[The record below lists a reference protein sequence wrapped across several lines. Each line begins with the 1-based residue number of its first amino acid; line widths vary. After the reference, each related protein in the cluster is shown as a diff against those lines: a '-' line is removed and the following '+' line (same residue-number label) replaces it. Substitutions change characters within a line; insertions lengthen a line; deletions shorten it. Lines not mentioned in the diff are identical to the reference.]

1 MTVNTVEERTRM
13 EMSRGQFVASKA
25 VRLDRIARLR
35 RTPGVVVGYFHIPY
49 GNGEVWGV
57 GGIEIARVDADHSDY
72 PTEQLLAVV
81 SLAIAATGGLDRVPD
96 ADARGWGPDAES
108 KEYNRRLA
116 ERNAPRWENNDA
128 R

>member
-1 MTVNTVEERTRM
+1 MTVAEERTRM
-13 EMSRGQFVASKA
+13 EMQRGAFVASKA
-25 VRLDRIARLR
+25 IRLDRIERLR
-35 RTPGVVVGYFHIPY
+35 RTAGVQVHYFHIPY
-49 GNGEVWGV
+49 GNGEAWDV
-57 GGIEIARVDADHSDY
+57 GGIEIARVDADHNDY

-96 ADARGWGPDAES
+96 PSPYHPGPDAES

-116 ERNAPRWENNDA
+116 VQNAPRWENNDVY

>member
-1 MTVNTVEERTRM
+1 MTVAEERTRM
-13 EMSRGQFVASKA
+13 EMERGRFVASKA
-25 VRLDRIARLR
+25 VRLDRIARLK
-35 RTPGVVVGYFHIPY
+35 RTAGVSVHYFHIPY
-49 GNGEVWGV
+49 GNGEAWDV
-57 GGIEIARVDADHSDY
+57 GGIEIARVDSDHNDY

-96 ADARGWGPDAES
+96 ADARGRGPDAES